1 MEICCIGITV
11 VDIKNTFEE
20 NIPSVEFPVT
30 EGRLYDEKVWVV
42 DGINPRKVANHH
54 CSGLKLPGVRT
65 CIFNNLTLLD

>member
-1 MEICCIGITV
+1 M

-54 CSGLKLPGVRT
+54 CSGLELPRVVPSIVT
-65 CIFNNLTLLD
+65 NLTILD